1 MFTAKFNDR
10 KRFVGQASGK
20 RKKQLALARIA
31 EQEKSTGDE
40 NAPREVGA
48 AECVVL
54 DGGGDAH
61 FSHRL
66 QVEPRPVLCDIHDN
80 QQEIEGASASAKK
93 LRRFS
98 GADDLQNAQVPADV
112 PAEPKRTWCIVECGQ
127 LNSLL
132 SDVKCPECEAG
143 HLTIRVGESM
153 GLSQEL
159 ALCCDSCQY
168 RRSEFSSPRESNR
181 NHMKNV
187 PFDVNKQIVLYSHE
201 IGSGYSSVE
210 KLCTVFG
217 MPVMNKSSY
226 QRIDK
231 KVNASILAVTNV
243 TLVETVEHVN
253 VAYRQT
259 FPQGRADVQ
268 FDEEDE
274 DAAWEED
281 DGILWV
287 DVAFDGTWH
296 KRGFSSHYGVGVVVD
311 VLTGLV
317 LDFSVK
323 STYCHT
329 CAMNKEKLEEMTPA
343 QQLRWEQQHR
353 AECSINHQGSAKSME
368 RDAALELWG
377 RSVERHNLR
386 YRTMLSDGDST
397 AFNAVAAAQPYG
409 PTRPITKLECTNH
422 LPKRMGTAL
431 RKAAKDERLGGRGEG
446 RLTKEKCQRLQN
458 YFRSAI
464 LNNLEDQRA
473 MEQAIWATFFHV
485 TSTDED
491 PHHDRCPAGPAS
503 WCFFQKARAEGQPPP
518 PHAEHN
524 GTALS
529 REVSHAVLPI
539 YRRMTNPIL
548 LNRVAHGKTQNSNE
562 SLHNVMWGH
571 CPKEIFVGK
580 GRVEAATAEAVA
592 KFNRGNFALA
602 QVMDHMSLPITDLME
617 AALAKK
623 DKVRIQKAEKATAV
637 AAVAARRARCAGRQ
651 RQLEQQED
659 QEGEVYGAG
668 LMGDGGE

>member
-1 MFTAKFNDR
+1 
-10 KRFVGQASGK
+10 
-20 RKKQLALARIA
+20 
-31 EQEKSTGDE
+31 
-40 NAPREVGA
+40 
-48 AECVVL
+48 
-54 DGGGDAH
+54 
-61 FSHRL
+61 
-66 QVEPRPVLCDIHDN
+66 
-80 QQEIEGASASAKK
+80 
-93 LRRFS
+93 
-98 GADDLQNAQVPADV
+98 
-112 PAEPKRTWCIVECGQ
+112 
-127 LNSLL
+127 
-132 SDVKCPECEAG
+132 
-143 HLTIRVGESM
+143 M

-159 ALCCDSCQY
+159 VLCCDSCQY
-168 RRSEFSSPRESNR
+168 SRTEYSSPRENNL
-181 NHMKNV
+181 NHRQNV
-187 PFDVNKQIVLYSHE
+187 PFEVNTEIVLYSHE
-201 IGSGYSSVE
+201 IGKGYSSVD

-217 MPVMNKSSY
+217 MPAMNKSSY
-226 QRIDK
+226 HRIDK
-231 KVNASILAVTNV
+231 RVNASIVEATDA
-243 TLVETVEHVN
+243 TLNETVEFVRE
-253 VAYRQT
+253 AYRET
-259 FPQGRADVQ
+259 FPQGRVNAVND
-268 FDEEDE
+268 DGEEDG
-274 DAAWEED
+274 AWEDD

-311 VLTGLV
+311 VLTGYV
-317 LDFSVK
+317 LDFCVK

-329 CAMNKEKLEEMTPA
+329 CAMNKEKLEGMTA
-343 QQLRWEQQHR
+343 AEQLQWKQLHQPD
-353 AECSINHQGSAKSME
+353 CSINHEGSAKSME

-397 AFNAVAAAQPYG
+397 AFNALAAAQPYG

-431 RKAAKDERLGGRGEG
+431 RKASKDGRLGGRGEG

-503 WCFFQKARAEGQPPP
+503 WCFFQRARAEGQPPP
-518 PHAEHN
+518 PHAGHN

-548 LNRVAHGKTQNSNE
+548 LKRVAHGKTQNSNE

-571 CPKEIFVGK
+571 CPKEVFVGK
-580 GRVEAATAEAVA
+580 DRVEAATAEAVA

-602 QVMDHMSLPITDLME
+602 QVMDHMSLPITELTHS
-617 AALAKK
+617 ALANK
-623 DKVRIQKAEKATAV
+623 DKVRVQKAERATDV

-651 RQLEQQED
+651 RQLEQRED